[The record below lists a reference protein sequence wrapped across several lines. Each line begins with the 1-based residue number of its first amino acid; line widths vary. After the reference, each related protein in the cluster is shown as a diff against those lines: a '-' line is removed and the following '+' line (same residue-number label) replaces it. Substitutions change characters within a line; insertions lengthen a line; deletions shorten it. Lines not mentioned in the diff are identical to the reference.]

1 MEFLAKVSALRVEIC
16 QCTPLA
22 SLGGVECDRHS
33 VRLCMPLPIGR
44 SRRFAWSDIATAC
57 YTDAGPGGTGVV
69 FLDLGRS
76 YEPAYVFMES
86 AGAQDLFAGLIEHDI
101 FPLARR
107 PSKTAAAE
115 GIAHSA
121 LRPSSREGQRSL
133 QPAVRL

>member
-1 MEFLAKVSALRVEIC
+1 MEFLAKVSALSVEIC
-16 QCTPLA
+16 QRTPPA
-22 SLGGVECDRHS
+22 NLGRVECDRHS
-33 VRLCMPLPIGR
+33 VRLCMPLQVGR
-44 SRRFAWSDIATAC
+44 NRNFAWSDIAAAC
-57 YTDAGPGGTGVV
+57 YADAGPDGMGVI

-107 PSKTAAAE
+107 PSKTSAAE

-121 LRPSSREGQRSL
+121 LRPSSREGQRNL
-133 QPAVRL
+133 QPAERL